1 MNENKNQHELNV
13 CLDECL
19 LYIHSFLKG
28 KKTVV
33 KTLQIGL
40 ADGKLANTIVNATQ
54 KPHIVVDPRQ
64 EMQQFAGIKFVKA
77 ENNWDYETE
86 YTYTNDGFLKR
97 KSSKNYDISDFA
109 WYRSSV
115 HFDSKGRITQ
125 IDKGWSYD

>member
-40 ADGKLANTIVNATQ
+40 ADGKLANAIVMLLRN
-54 KPHIVVDPRQ
+54 HILSLIQ
-64 EMQQFAGIKFVKA
+64 
-77 ENNWDYETE
+77 
-86 YTYTNDGFLKR
+86 
-97 KSSKNYDISDFA
+97 
-109 WYRSSV
+109 
-115 HFDSKGRITQ
+115 
-125 IDKGWSYD
+125 DKKCNSLQALNS

>member
-64 EMQQFAGIKFVKA
+64 EMRQFSGIKFLKA
-77 ENNWDYETE
+77 ENIGISRDKVVRDLWLHQDLGKIGAKKSFTIPAHGIVVLK
-86 YTYTNDGFLKR
+86 TN
-97 KSSKNYDISDFA
+97 
-109 WYRSSV
+109 
-115 HFDSKGRITQ
+115 
-125 IDKGWSYD
+125 